1 MKYEFNFRLGGVTPP
16 DPVIAAGPSYVVEV
30 VNLAIAIFKKDGSK
44 VSQQDLSAFF
54 GDTQDTL
61 TYPKIIYD
69 QYSQRWV
76 VLLLEYNDTQKTS
89 SYLLKVSETSDPTG
103 SWYPTYTLNAMLN
116 GQTTNSGLYADYPG
130 LGFDANAVYITSDQ
144 WTSMDPGGSFEYAKI
159 RVLNKSQLY
168 AGQSVSYTDFWGMT
182 DANGQLSYAVKP
194 VQSFGTTGSEYLIN
208 NDVYGGNYISLWRI
222 DNPLSSPTLTLQA
235 TVSIGSYTPITV
247 GYQEG
252 TSSSIDLDGCFTYD
266 AMYRNGLL
274 YTAFT
279 TGYNW
284 GSGEVSAIRYDV
296 INVSTNTATTDAEYG
311 SDGVYYCYPN
321 ILADGYG
328 DITMVFSRMSS
339 SEYPGVFWAYR
350 TPTDATMRPSEVLQD
365 GQGYYDWY
373 NASESR
379 WGDYSGISLDPS
391 TDNQV
396 WFCGE
401 YATGN
406 PDNWGTEIGSFTFAP
421 VEFSN
426 LIGGSNA
433 GGNLLINST
442 LQVSSM
448 TDVGFEPS
456 SSNSVTTLG
465 SGTEA
470 SPSDRFNGTD
480 KDNNWRGVNSSYLLT
495 ENFTPTSSQ
504 LLQEQANFVGLS
516 PATITAASVD
526 GANISGMKLAFDDPW
541 YMNATSPQG
550 NNYAQAAF
558 PITQTSSPMTGA
570 YNQGTGG
577 AFLNQGVNPQGQW
590 IFPYYSVG
598 FPTGQTI
605 TVGGTNHQLYLVN
618 WTASGANI
626 QNPNANQSGV
636 EFTSSNATV
645 TANVKATQLSN
656 DPSAYSDNG
665 QRKFVRTPNG
675 FLHCVYSD
683 GGHIWYEYST
693 DNGTT
698 WHLGMN
704 WLATGPYGP
713 LDGTA
718 GGKDPSIDYDP
729 QTNNVVIVWQQK
741 SSNGYYTIQYM
752 TFWPDDY
759 VQNTY
764 SINSYGTL
772 YTDGSDAY
780 SSVNANP
787 NIAVNATASGG
798 TEFWVLSLEKYHW
811 YITAGD
817 TVFGGIDVL
826 WGTFSGGNTLDISQD
841 NYGGDL
847 PTHIA
852 GTNYASV
859 NATIYGNK
867 TSAGGYNG
875 SNSGWT
881 FPLAWQ
887 QNPGINGTQIKYTQL
902 TLYYDANGVLAL
914 HQDPVTQLSQ
924 SNTPDNH
931 NPSIIAIP
939 GSNGP
944 TYAICWLLDFTGE
957 GLSTTTRVCYTSGN
971 NTSLNYVGSLPQSCS
986 LNVSDDNS
994 VSYFVWSQGSAPW
1007 SDYVVSTS
1015 NLGSAIALNSTG
1027 DGMQLSN
1034 GSGKSNMYEISYLS
1048 SGSAPYAISPAIGL
1062 GSVGGLQST
1071 APAHLSDSSRTVA
1084 GAPVQA
1090 FDSRGVVIG
1099 NDSASLQYLFGDITV
1114 DGKSVPFVTIPDTFK
1129 SRNLSDVN
1137 QLLETQPFSLNS
1149 NSKVTFGEFSV
1160 IADTEAM
1167 STLLG
1172 DTGYV
1177 SFKAELLN
1185 ASTDKV
1191 LGTIRGWNFGSKD
1204 LSKFKQAAYN
1214 LNTGGYSGN
1223 DLKIRIT
1230 ASTNIEDPI
1239 AIPVNDYSTENVA
1252 ASASAQS
1259 VTMQQASLVTTY
1271 SLSQNYPNPFNPTTV
1286 IEYTIPKES
1295 QVTLKIYDVLGQEV
1309 ETLVNEEQNVG
1320 SYEVQFNGSRL
1331 ASGVYFYRLAA
1342 GNHAITKKMLLLK

>member
-1 MKYEFNFRLGGVTPP
+1 
-16 DPVIAAGPSYVVEV
+16 
-30 VNLAIAIFKKDGSK
+30 
-44 VSQQDLSAFF
+44 
-54 GDTQDTL
+54 
-61 TYPKIIYD
+61 
-69 QYSQRWV
+69 
-76 VLLLEYNDTQKTS
+76 
-89 SYLLKVSETSDPTG
+89 
-103 SWYPTYTLNAMLN
+103 
-116 GQTTNSGLYADYPG
+116 
-130 LGFDANAVYITSDQ
+130 
-144 WTSMDPGGSFEYAKI
+144 
-159 RVLNKSQLY
+159 
-168 AGQSVSYTDFWGMT
+168 
-182 DANGQLSYAVKP
+182 
-194 VQSFGTTGSEYLIN
+194 
-208 NDVYGGNYISLWRI
+208 
-222 DNPLSSPTLTLQA
+222 
-235 TVSIGSYTPITV
+235 
-247 GYQEG
+247 
-252 TSSSIDLDGCFTYD
+252 
-266 AMYRNGLL
+266 
-274 YTAFT
+274 
-279 TGYNW
+279 
-284 GSGEVSAIRYDV
+284 
-296 INVSTNTATTDAEYG
+296 
-311 SDGVYYCYPN
+311 
-321 ILADGYG
+321 
-328 DITMVFSRMSS
+328 
-339 SEYPGVFWAYR
+339 
-350 TPTDATMRPSEVLQD
+350 
-365 GQGYYDWY
+365 
-373 NASESR
+373 
-379 WGDYSGISLDPS
+379 
-391 TDNQV
+391 
-396 WFCGE
+396 
-401 YATGN
+401 
-406 PDNWGTEIGSFTFAP
+406 
-421 VEFSN
+421 
-426 LIGGSNA
+426 
-433 GGNLLINST
+433 
-442 LQVSSM
+442 
-448 TDVGFEPS
+448 
-456 SSNSVTTLG
+456 
-465 SGTEA
+465 
-470 SPSDRFNGTD
+470 
-480 KDNNWRGVNSSYLLT
+480 
-495 ENFTPTSSQ
+495 
-504 LLQEQANFVGLS
+504 
-516 PATITAASVD
+516 
-526 GANISGMKLAFDDPW
+526 MKLAFNDPW

-558 PITQTSSPMTGA
+558 PISQTSSPMTGA

-577 AFLNQGVNPQGQW
+577 VFEFQGGPPSWNP
-590 IFPYYSVG
+590 PYYSVG

-605 TVGGTNHQLYLVN
+605 SVGGTNHQLYLVN

-693 DNGTT
+693 DNGST

-957 GLSTTTRVCYTSGN
+957 GLSTTTRVCYKSGN

-1015 NLGSAIALNSTG
+1015 NPGSAIALNSTG

-1062 GSVGGLQST
+1062 GSVGSLQST
-1071 APAHLSDSSRTVA
+1071 APDHLSDSSRTVA

-1129 SRNLSDVN
+1129 SRNLSDVS

-1259 VTMQQASLVTTY
+1259 VTMQQANLVTTY

-1286 IEYTIPKES
+1286 IDYTIPKES
-1295 QVTLKIYDVLGQEV
+1295 HVMLKIYDVLGQEV

-1320 SYEVQFNGSRL
+1320 RYQVQFDGSRL
-1331 ASGVYFYRLAA
+1331 ASGVYFYRLVA
-1342 GNHAITKKMLLLK
+1342 GNHVVTKKMLLLK

>member
-1 MKYEFNFRLGGVTPP
+1 MSRIRILICILIGTAMFWNSPIRAGTGAVASHFQQYPLNSGVFNGKPTGKYVAYRIKVMIPGATSLRL
-16 DPVIAAGPSYVVEV
+16 
-30 VNLAIAIFKKDGSK
+30 
-44 VSQQDLSAFF
+44 FF
-54 GDTQDTL
+54 GGASL
-61 TYPKIIYD
+61 GAG
-69 QYSQRWV
+69 
-76 VLLLEYNDTQKTS
+76 
-89 SYLLKVSETSDPTG
+89 SYIL
-103 SWYPTYTLNAMLN
+103 
-116 GQTTNSGLYADYPG
+116 
-130 LGFDANAVYITSDQ
+130 ITSLKDSAQQHLDAAAISQ
-144 WTSMDPGGSFEYAKI
+144 WHSTSAYFNG
-159 RVLNKSQLY
+159 
-168 AGQSVSYTDFWGMT
+168 
-182 DANGQLSYAVKP
+182 DAVEL
-194 VQSFGTTGSEYLIN
+194 ELIVAPAD
-208 NDVYGGNYISLWRI
+208 NDVSFTVDRIFVGGHISP
-222 DNPLSSPTLTLQA
+222 PLPEAS
-235 TVSIGSYTPITV
+235 TVC
-247 GYQEG
+247 
-252 TSSSIDLDGCFTYD
+252 L
-266 AMYRNGLL
+266 
-274 YTAFT
+274 
-279 TGYNW
+279 
-284 GSGEVSAIRYDV
+284 
-296 INVSTNTATTDAEYG
+296 STDT
-311 SDGVYYCYPN
+311 
-321 ILADGYG
+321 
-328 DITMVFSRMSS
+328 
-339 SEYPGVFWAYR
+339 R
-350 TPTDATMRPSEVLQD
+350 TPSSNPAIGRLVDST
-365 GQGYYDWY
+365 
-373 NASESR
+373 
-379 WGDYSGISLDPS
+379 YSHL
-391 TDNQV
+391 
-396 WFCGE
+396 
-401 YATGN
+401 
-406 PDNWGTEIGSFTFAP
+406 DNWGTVWIAPSGVLVGAAHSFAWGTNTTVEFNVPPSLADGTPQHPNPKDQYVIDFNTLKTPQTPPIQVGNDWAVFSVFPNSETELSPIQEQQAFIGVEQNDSPSGLRITGYGTSSIGTLTRTQQTSTGYALPSSDSVLNYEVYAEPGNSGSPVIDTSTGMAVAIHINGCNASAGTPYQGTSMYCTNLWNLVKPTSHSATVTQLLSDNAIDNNLWRWNGSSFASLSPGDTIHVTTGNPEVLKGDQSKYNNAQKYNNWTVNSGPDYDIINPHKFYYLGTSFTSHLDP
-421 VEFSN
+421 
-426 LIGGSNA
+426 IYNA
-433 GGNLLINST
+433 TI
-442 LQVSSM
+442 
-448 TDVGFEPS
+448 E
-456 SSNSVTTLG
+456 
-465 SGTEA
+465 
-470 SPSDRFNGTD
+470 
-480 KDNNWRGVNSSYLLT
+480 SYLTDASSTGFPVSFKDPWLIDY
-495 ENFTPTSSQ
+495 NDPTYGMSNRGMSAAPYESVPIATNNLGTGSSHQ
-504 LLQEQANFVGLS
+504 GVFLNQRYDVPNQPYYYSVAA
-516 PATITAASVD
+516 PATES
-526 GANISGMKLAFDDPW
+526 
-541 YMNATSPQG
+541 
-550 NNYAQAAF
+550 
-558 PITQTSSPMTGA
+558 
-570 YNQGTGG
+570 YNGHTW
-577 AFLNQGVNPQGQW
+577 AFLNW
-590 IFPYYSVG
+590 S
-598 FPTGQTI
+598 
-605 TVGGTNHQLYLVN
+605 GTDGTYFQ
-618 WTASGANI
+618 
-626 QNPNANQSGV
+626 
-636 EFTSSNATV
+636 NATADTTPV
-645 TANVKATQLSN
+645 VFGGDGSTVSANYKGLQLSN
-656 DPSAYSDNG
+656 DPTAFSNNG
-665 QRKFVRTPNG
+665 QRKIIKTPNG

-693 DNGTT
+693 DNGAT

-741 SSNGYYTIQYM
+741 SSSGYYTIQYM

-826 WGTFSGGNTLDISQD
+826 WGTFNGGNSLDISQD

-944 TYAICWLLDFTGE
+944 TYAVCWLLDFTGE

-1137 QLLETQPFSLNS
+1137 QLLETQPFSLNG

-1259 VTMQQASLVTTY
+1259 VTMQQANLVTTY

-1286 IEYTIPKES
+1286 IEYTIPEES

-1309 ETLVNEEQNVG
+1309 ETLVNEEENVG
-1320 SYEVQFNGSRL
+1320 KYQVQFNGSRL
-1331 ASGVYFYRLAA
+1331 ASGVYFYRLVA
-1342 GNHAITKKMLLLK
+1342 GSHVITKKMLMI